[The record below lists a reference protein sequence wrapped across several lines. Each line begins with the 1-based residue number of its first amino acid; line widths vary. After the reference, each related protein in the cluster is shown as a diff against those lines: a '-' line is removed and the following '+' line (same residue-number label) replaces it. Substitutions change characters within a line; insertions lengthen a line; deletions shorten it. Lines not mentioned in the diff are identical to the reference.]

1 MADQSLIRG
10 QAAVSGARA
19 AKGMA
24 FRTGLAESLQQNLT
38 NVAQAYEL
46 REQKIRDGEAMANAN
61 LLSYDPNNNLPPKYQ
76 DLIRQKTEEANNKI
90 NEIGKDIG
98 ISNTAK
104 NAAMIKIVRDAENDI
119 KGYVDYVNLE
129 MDSMKLVKKIA
140 DPNIGQ
146 DISST
151 LSNEVIDIVNKVAG
165 GDYTLDNNNNYIFE
179 GDSKIYNKNEIKDL
193 VDQYSNSI
201 YDVNAVKQAKF
212 SLIEAAA
219 KSKSI
224 QEYNSGVDAR
234 LKLYNPNNPK
244 DQASLKKELA
254 TIYGYTAEQL
264 QQIEKEGGDYVGALK
279 EELYDIGK
287 EFVPKPVLK
296 VAPGAEAFQAITNLT
311 NRYITEGRLAGE
323 NSLLKGKKIDN
334 KEVRKVTDL
343 GDGKFEIKLEER
355 LTGEGIETTTLN
367 LDILNKDDRRKIDDA
382 FAAENY
388 SGKALGDYKNFYLQN
403 IDSIEMPEREKF
415 ESTNTNT
422 TSKVTD
428 YPDFIKNASDKPITA
443 SEAKKFIGKGGN
455 ESIGNDIIMTIKND
469 YEGVYSEKN
478 IREAA
483 WDNNAQGTDAEGR
496 FIGKQQFEAGSL
508 KSETKKEKINLL
520 LEITNTTPATKLS
533 KDERDD
539 LSDKDRKDLK
549 KFGIVTQI
557 AGVTKKDLAILDY
570 MREVGF
576 KTKLEYEQALAAQ
589 FE

>member
-104 NAAMIKIVRDAENDI
+104 NAAMTKIVRDAENDI

-165 GDYTLDNNNNYIFE
+165 GNYKLDSNNNYIFE

-224 QEYNSGVDAR
+224 QEYNSGVDAKLR
-234 LKLYNPNNPK
+234 LYNPNNPK

-264 QQIEKEGGDYVGALK
+264 QQIEKEGGDYIGALK
-279 EELYDIGK
+279 EELYDIGQ
-287 EFVPKPVLK
+287 EFVPKPK
-296 VAPGAEAFQAITNLT
+296 MVAASGSEAYMNIRNTT
-311 NRYITEGRLAGE
+311 NRYIEQGNLPEQLFGKTINNKRIVSAVIGPNNTIKIGLDAGFTTEDGKRIQNQIPVILDLNKVDDLYKIDTAIASEIYTGKDLQEFKEYYTKALNIKAGE
-323 NSLLKGKKIDN
+323 EDIEKDEIKVNEVTLTPQEQAANWGTVTSSEEDRKIISSELYDITTPEIRGAARRENNPAGSNYKRDEELIGKDGKVADAIVVTEEFRNKYPNYPYAAYKQDDASMLAKIDRSVKTSIIKKLNITSTQEKADIYNN
-334 KEVRKVTDL
+334 KISLQRYNELKQIADL
-343 GDGKFEIKLEER
+343 TPEEKQYLVLSGATLNKLEQEN
-355 LTGEGIETTTLN
+355 LN
-367 LDILNKDDRRKIDDA
+367 I
-382 FAAENY
+382 
-388 SGKALGDYKNFYLQN
+388 
-403 IDSIEMPEREKF
+403 
-415 ESTNTNT
+415 
-422 TSKVTD
+422 
-428 YPDFIKNASDKPITA
+428 
-443 SEAKKFIGKGGN
+443 
-455 ESIGNDIIMTIKND
+455 
-469 YEGVYSEKN
+469 
-478 IREAA
+478 
-483 WDNNAQGTDAEGR
+483 
-496 FIGKQQFEAGSL
+496 
-508 KSETKKEKINLL
+508 
-520 LEITNTTPATKLS
+520 
-533 KDERDD
+533 
-539 LSDKDRKDLK
+539 
-549 KFGIVTQI
+549 
-557 AGVTKKDLAILDY
+557 
-570 MREVGF
+570 
-576 KTKLEYEQALAAQ
+576 
-589 FE
+589 

>member
-224 QEYNSGVDAR
+224 QEYNSGVDAK

-264 QQIEKEGGDYVGALK
+264 QQIEKEGGDYIGALK
-279 EELYDIGK
+279 EELYDIGQ
-287 EFVPKPVLK
+287 EFVPKPK
-296 VAPGAEAFQAITNLT
+296 MAAASGSEAYMNIRNTT
-311 NRYITEGRLAGE
+311 NRYIQQGNLPQQLFGKTINNKRVVSAVPGPNNTLKIGLDAGFTTENGE
-323 NSLLKGKKIDN
+323 RIQNQIPVILDLNKVDDLYKIDTAIAEEIYTGKDLQEF
-334 KEVRKVTDL
+334 KEYYTKALNIKVEEEDVEKNQIKVNEVTLTPQEQAANWGTVTSSKQDRKIISSELYNITTPEIRGAARRENNPAGSNYKRDEEL
-343 GDGKFEIKLEER
+343 IGKDGKVADAIVVTEEFR
-355 LTGEGIETTTLN
+355 
-367 LDILNKDDRRKIDDA
+367 NKYPNYPYAAYKQDDASMLAKIDRSVKTSIIKKLNITSTQ
-382 FAAENY
+382 E
-388 SGKALGDYKNFYLQN
+388 KADIYNNKISLQ
-403 IDSIEMPEREKF
+403 R
-415 ESTNTNT
+415 
-422 TSKVTD
+422 
-428 YPDFIKNASDKPITA
+428 Y
-443 SEAKKFIGKGGN
+443 N
-455 ESIGNDIIMTIKND
+455 E
-469 YEGVYSEKN
+469 
-478 IREAA
+478 
-483 WDNNAQGTDAEGR
+483 
-496 FIGKQQFEAGSL
+496 L
-508 KSETKKEKINLL
+508 K
-520 LEITNTTPATKLS
+520 
-533 KDERDD
+533 
-539 LSDKDRKDLK
+539 
-549 KFGIVTQI
+549 QI
-557 AGVTKKDLAILDY
+557 ADLTPEEKKYLVLSGTAFN
-570 MREVGF
+570 E
-576 KTKLEYEQALAAQ
+576 LEQQ
-589 FE
+589 NFDI